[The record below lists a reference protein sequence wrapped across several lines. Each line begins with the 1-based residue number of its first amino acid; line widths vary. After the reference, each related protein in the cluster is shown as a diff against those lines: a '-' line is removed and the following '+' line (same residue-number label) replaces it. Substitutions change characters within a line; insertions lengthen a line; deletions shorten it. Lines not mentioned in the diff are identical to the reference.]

1 MMFMAFIL
9 CDLDYRA
16 MTEHEKQIELD
27 RLINILRD
35 DGMPYPR
42 TNGVPLSRVMLDK
55 TVSECRRLVSI
66 SRRSGA
72 LVASPE
78 QGAAQSYNL

>member
-9 CDLDYRA
+9 CDWNHRA
-16 MTEHEKQIELD
+16 MTEREKQIELD

-42 TNGVPLSRVMLDK
+42 TNGVPLSGAMLDK

-66 SRRSGA
+66 SRRSGR
-72 LVASPE
+72 LIGSSVQRPV
-78 QGAAQSYNL
+78 QPYGL

>member
-1 MMFMAFIL
+1 MLMAFIL
-9 CDLDYRA
+9 FDWNQKA
-16 MTEHEKQIELD
+16 MTEREKQIELD

-42 TNGVPLSRVMLDK
+42 MNGEPMTGATLDK

-66 SRRSGA
+66 SRRSGP
-72 LVASPE
+72 LIGSSQQRPL
-78 QGAAQSYNL
+78 QPYSL